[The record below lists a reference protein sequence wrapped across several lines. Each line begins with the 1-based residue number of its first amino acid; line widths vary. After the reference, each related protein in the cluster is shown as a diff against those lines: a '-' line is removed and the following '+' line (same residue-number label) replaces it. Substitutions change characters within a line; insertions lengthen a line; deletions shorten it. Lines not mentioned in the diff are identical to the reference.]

1 MAAPATPE
9 EFIARCNAV
18 VAEIAVLHD
27 VWAEIRNVAAAN
39 NDAKENIDK
48 AHAEMMAACSA
59 QAGGKRRS
67 KRRSS
72 KRRTTRRH

>member
-18 VAEIAVLHD
+18 VAEIAVLHE
-27 VWAEIRNVAAAN
+27 VWPEIRNVAAAN
-39 NDAKENIDK
+39 NDAKENIDN
-48 AHAEMMAACSA
+48 AHTEMMAACSEHV
-59 QAGGKRRS
+59 GGKRRS
-67 KRRSS
+67 KRRIS